1 MNLCKNLR
9 VSSHIF
15 LHHVENQQYCSGRV
29 CSCPLVTTDR
39 AGNPK
44 TFEKE
49 FMASC
54 TSILATV

>member
-49 FMASC
+49 FMAS
-54 TSILATV
+54 